1 MSPNETFNLDGVTA
15 TLDEISVDQ
24 KHMPLNVIFLQSILV
39 LFLSLV
45 VLCVSFDSENSTNE
59 VLGQFIS
66 WRQIYLR
73 ARVFSQLISE
83 VFFGDIIIGK
93 VGATIVHY
101 PKWRYSTN
109 SSLVRLQVSLKFDS
123 LRMLDFLFDIYH
135 QSSV

>member
-24 KHMPLNVIFLQSILV
+24 KHMPLNVIFLQFILV

-73 ARVFSQLISE
+73 TRVFSQLISE
-83 VFFGDIIIGK
+83 VFFGDIIHRHSRSDDSTPSEMVVLHKLLASSPSSFPK
-93 VGATIVHY
+93 V
-101 PKWRYSTN
+101 
-109 SSLVRLQVSLKFDS
+109 
-123 LRMLDFLFDIYH
+123 
-135 QSSV
+135 

>member
-1 MSPNETFNLDGVTA
+1 MELQSPRMKFL
-15 TLDEISVDQ
+15 LIKSIC
-24 KHMPLNVIFLQSILV
+24 HLMLFFLQFFLV

-83 VFFGDIIIGK
+83 VFFGDIIHRQSRSDDSTLSEMAVLHKLLASSPSSFPK
-93 VGATIVHY
+93 V
-101 PKWRYSTN
+101 
-109 SSLVRLQVSLKFDS
+109 
-123 LRMLDFLFDIYH
+123 
-135 QSSV
+135 